1 MISQSS
7 YERIE
12 FYLHELKA
20 QARPAAPNSDDAS
33 GPAADAPTAADA
45 SSPVAVQHVEA
56 LLALFQENLRELA
69 QPSARSP
76 AKR

>member
-1 MISQSS
+1 MNSETS

-20 QARPAAPNSDDAS
+20 QTRPETHHAT
-33 GPAADAPTAADA
+33 PTGE
-45 SSPVAVQHVEA
+45 PVAAQHVQA

-69 QPSARSP
+69 QPHGPSP
-76 AKR
+76 GKR